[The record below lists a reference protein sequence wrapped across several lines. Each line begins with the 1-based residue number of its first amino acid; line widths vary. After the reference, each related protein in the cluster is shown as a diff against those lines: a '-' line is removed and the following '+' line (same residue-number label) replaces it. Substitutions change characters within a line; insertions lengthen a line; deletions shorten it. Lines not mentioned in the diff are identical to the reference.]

1 MVLMDDMGV
10 EGFRRKGK
18 IIVYPSQ
25 VSFKRV
31 YYLTGKVKLIQSGL
45 VQHIDEVTFMG
56 GKDMAVSTD
65 AKETVPEEDL
75 DQTDVLESTQTVILE
90 ALEKLG
96 YPREVYELLKEPMKI
111 LTVRI
116 PIRMDDGSIKIFTGY
131 RAQHNDAVGPTKGG
145 VRFHPN
151 VTEKEVKA
159 LSIWM
164 SLKAGIVNL
173 PYGGGKGGIVCD
185 PREMSFRELE
195 KLSRG
200 YVRAISQIV
209 GPTKDIPAPDVF
221 TNSQIMAWMMDEY
234 SRIREFDSPG
244 FITGKPLVL
253 GGSHGRESAT
263 AKGVT
268 ICIREAAKKK
278 GIELKDA
285 RVVVQGFGNAGS
297 FLAKFMHDA
306 GAKVIGISDAYG
318 ALFDPK
324 GLDIDYLLDRRDSFG
339 TVTKL
344 FKDTITNKELL
355 ELDCDV
361 LVPAAIE
368 NQITRENA
376 HNIQA
381 KIVVEAANGPTTLEA
396 TKILTE
402 RGILLVPDVLASSG
416 GVTVSY
422 FEWVQ
427 NNQGYYWTE
436 EEVERRLEE
445 VLVNSF
451 NNVYNTA
458 QTRRV
463 NMRLAAYMVG
473 VRKMAEASRFRGW
486 I

>member
-1 MVLMDDMGV
+1 MYTNTEYRL
-10 EGFRRKGK
+10 
-18 IIVYPSQ
+18 
-25 VSFKRV
+25 
-31 YYLTGKVKLIQSGL
+31 LLIDTNIL
-45 VQHIDEVTFMG
+45 G
-56 GKDMAVSTD
+56 GPYMTENGEKH
-65 AKETVPEEDL
+65 KENEKTN
-75 DQTDVLESTQTVILE
+75 DVLRSTQTVIHR

-96 YPREVYELLKEPMKI
+96 YPEEVYELLKEPLRL
-111 LTVRI
+111 LTVKI
-116 PIRMDDGSIKIFTGY
+116 PVKMDDGKVKVFTGY

-145 VRFHPN
+145 IRFHPN
-151 VTEKEVKA
+151 VTEREVKA

-164 SLKAGIVNL
+164 SLKCGIVDL

-185 PREMSFRELE
+185 PRTMSFGELE
-195 KLSRG
+195 RLSRG

-234 SRIREFDSPG
+234 SRMDEFNSPG

-278 GIELKDA
+278 GINLIGAK
-285 RVVVQGFGNAGS
+285 VIVQGFGNAGS

-306 GAKVIGISDAYG
+306 GAVVVGISDAYG
-318 ALFDPK
+318 ALYDSE

-339 TVTKL
+339 TVTSL
-344 FKDTITNKELL
+344 FNNTISNQELL
-355 ELDCDV
+355 EKECDI

-368 NQITRENA
+368 NQITEDNA
-376 HNIQA
+376 HNIKA
-381 KIVVEAANGPTTLEA
+381 KIVVEAANGPTTIEG
-396 TKILTE
+396 TQILTE
-402 RGILLVPDVLASSG
+402 RGILLVPDVLASAG

-427 NNQGYYWTE
+427 NNQGYYWSE
-436 EEVERRLEE
+436 EEVEQKLEKILIKSFENIYETAERRH
-445 VLVNSF
+445 VD
-451 NNVYNTA
+451 
-458 QTRRV
+458 
-463 NMRLAAYMVG
+463 MRLAAYMVG

>member
-1 MVLMDDMGV
+1 
-10 EGFRRKGK
+10 
-18 IIVYPSQ
+18 
-25 VSFKRV
+25 
-31 YYLTGKVKLIQSGL
+31 
-45 VQHIDEVTFMG
+45 
-56 GKDMAVSTD
+56 
-65 AKETVPEEDL
+65 
-75 DQTDVLESTQTVILE
+75 
-90 ALEKLG
+90 
-96 YPREVYELLKEPMKI
+96 
-111 LTVRI
+111 
-116 PIRMDDGSIKIFTGY
+116 
-131 RAQHNDAVGPTKGG
+131 
-145 VRFHPN
+145 
-151 VTEKEVKA
+151 
-159 LSIWM
+159 
-164 SLKAGIVNL
+164 
-173 PYGGGKGGIVCD
+173 
-185 PREMSFRELE
+185 
-195 KLSRG
+195 
-200 YVRAISQIV
+200 
-209 GPTKDIPAPDVF
+209 
-221 TNSQIMAWMMDEY
+221 MAWMMDEY

-278 GIELKDA
+278 GIKLEGA

-318 ALFDPK
+318 ALHDPE
-324 GLDIDYLLDRRDSFG
+324 GLDIDYLLDRRDSVG

-344 FKDTITNKELL
+344 FKNTITNKELL
-355 ELDCDV
+355 EVDCDI

-368 NQITRENA
+368 NQITEENA
-376 HNIQA
+376 ANIKA
-381 KIVVEAANGPTTLEA
+381 SIVVEAANGPTTLKA

-402 RGILLVPDVLASSG
+402 RGILIVPDVLASSG

-436 EEVERRLEE
+436 EEVEQRLES
-445 VLVNSF
+445 VLVKSF
-451 NNVYNTA
+451 NNVYNTSVN
-458 QTRRV
+458 RKV

>member
-1 MVLMDDMGV
+1 MVVEKGV
-10 EGFRRKGK
+10 E
-18 IIVYPSQ
+18 Q
-25 VSFKRV
+25 NN
-31 YYLTGKVKLIQSGL
+31 
-45 VQHIDEVTFMG
+45 
-56 GKDMAVSTD
+56 
-65 AKETVPEEDL
+65 EENNNEENNN
-75 DQTDVLESTQTVILE
+75 DVLLSTQTVIHK

-96 YPREVYELLKEPMKI
+96 YPEEVYELLKEPLRM
-111 LTVRI
+111 LTVKI
-116 PIRMDDGSIKIFTGY
+116 PVKMDDGSVKIFTGY

-145 VRFHPN
+145 IRFHPN
-151 VTEKEVKA
+151 VTEREVKA

-164 SLKAGIVNL
+164 SLKCGIVDL
-173 PYGGGKGGIVCD
+173 PYGGGKGGIICD
-185 PREMSFRELE
+185 PRDMSFGELE
-195 KLSRG
+195 RLSRG

-234 SRIREFDSPG
+234 SRIDEFNSPG

-268 ICIREAAKKK
+268 ICIREAAKKRDIDIT
-278 GIELKDA
+278 GA
-285 RVVVQGFGNAGS
+285 SVVVQGFGNAGS
-297 FLAKFMHDA
+297 YLAKFMHDA
-306 GAKVIGISDAYG
+306 GAKVVGISDAYG
-318 ALFDPK
+318 ALYDK
-324 GLDIDYLLDRRDSFG
+324 DGLDIDYLLDRRDSFG

-344 FKDTITNKELL
+344 FNNTITNSELL
-355 ELDCDV
+355 ELECDI

-368 NQITRENA
+368 NQITAGNA
-376 HNIQA
+376 HNIKA

-396 TKILTE
+396 TQILTD

-427 NNQGYYWTE
+427 NNQGYYWSE
-436 EEVERRLEE
+436 QEVEEKLEKI
-445 VLVNSF
+445 LVKSF
-451 NNVYNTA
+451 KAIYDTA
-458 QTRRV
+458 QSRCV
-463 NMRLAAYMVG
+463 DMRLAAYMVG

>member
-1 MVLMDDMGV
+1 MVADKHTNEENL
-10 EGFRRKGK
+10 E
-18 IIVYPSQ
+18 
-25 VSFKRV
+25 
-31 YYLTGKVKLIQSGL
+31 
-45 VQHIDEVTFMG
+45 E
-56 GKDMAVSTD
+56 
-65 AKETVPEEDL
+65 KEEKY
-75 DQTDVLESTQTVILE
+75 DVLAATQTVIHR

-96 YPREVYELLKEPMKI
+96 YPEEVYELLKEPIRM

-116 PIRMDDGSIKIFTGY
+116 PVRMDDGTVKIFTGY

-151 VTEKEVKA
+151 VTEREVKA

-164 SLKAGIVNL
+164 SLKCGIVDL

-185 PREMSFRELE
+185 PRTMSFRELE
-195 KLSRG
+195 RLSRG

-234 SRIREFDSPG
+234 SRIDEFNSPG

-253 GGSHGRESAT
+253 GGSHGRETAT

-268 ICIREAAKKK
+268 ICIREAAKKRGIDLK
-278 GIELKDA
+278 GA
-285 RVVVQGFGNAGS
+285 RVVIQGFGNAGS
-297 FLAKFMHDA
+297 YLAKFMHDA
-306 GAKVIGISDAYG
+306 GAKVIGISDVYG
-318 ALFDPK
+318 ALYDPN
-324 GLDIDYLLDRRDSFG
+324 GLDIDYLLERRDSFG

-344 FKDTITNKELL
+344 FKNTITNKELL
-355 ELDCDV
+355 ELDCDI

-368 NQITRENA
+368 NQITKENA
-376 HNIQA
+376 PNIKA
-381 KIVVEAANGPTTLEA
+381 SIVVEAANGPTTLEA
-396 TKILTE
+396 TEILTE
-402 RGILLVPDVLASSG
+402 RGILLVPDVLASAG

-436 EEVERRLEE
+436 EEVEERLEK
-445 VLVNSF
+445 VMVKAF
-451 NNVYNTA
+451 NNVYEMA

-463 NMRLAAYMVG
+463 DMRLAAYMVG
-473 VRKMAEASRFRGW
+473 VRKMAEACRFRGW
-486 I
+486 V

>member
-1 MVLMDDMGV
+1 MKVIFLGGLLMVANNGTETNKED
-10 EGFRRKGK
+10 
-18 IIVYPSQ
+18 
-25 VSFKRV
+25 
-31 YYLTGKVKLIQSGL
+31 KL
-45 VQHIDEVTFMG
+45 
-56 GKDMAVSTD
+56 
-65 AKETVPEEDL
+65 
-75 DQTDVLESTQTVILE
+75 DVLKSTQTVIHK

-96 YPREVYELLKEPMKI
+96 YSDEMYELLKEPLRMMTVKI
-111 LTVRI
+111 PV
-116 PIRMDDGSIKIFTGY
+116 RMDDGTVKVFTGY

-145 VRFHPN
+145 IRFHPA

-164 SLKAGIVNL
+164 SLKCGIVDL
-173 PYGGGKGGIVCD
+173 PYGGGKGGIICD
-185 PREMSFRELE
+185 PRNMSFRELE
-195 KLSRG
+195 ALSRG

-234 SRIREFDSPG
+234 SRMDEFNSPG

-268 ICIREAAKKK
+268 ICINEAAKKK
-278 GIELKDA
+278 GIELKGA

-297 FLAKFMHDA
+297 FLSKFLHDA

-318 ALFDPK
+318 ALHDPN

-339 TVTKL
+339 TVTNL
-344 FKDTITNKELL
+344 FNDTITNKELL
-355 ELDCDV
+355 ELDCDI

-368 NQITRENA
+368 NQITDTNA
-376 HNIQA
+376 HNIKA

-396 TKILTE
+396 TQILTE
-402 RGILLVPDVLASSG
+402 RGILLVPDVLASAG

-427 NNQGYYWTE
+427 NNQGYYWSE
-436 EEVERRLEE
+436 EEIEEKLEKI
-445 VLVNSF
+445 LVQSF
-451 NNVYNTA
+451 ANIYETA
-458 QTRRV
+458 HARRV
-463 NMRLAAYMVG
+463 DMRLAAYMVG
-473 VRKMAEASRFRGW
+473 VRKMAEASRYRGW
-486 I
+486 V

>member
-1 MVLMDDMGV
+1 MGV
-10 EGFRRKGK
+10 DKSSDRQK
-18 IIVYPSQ
+18 
-25 VSFKRV
+25 
-31 YYLTGKVKLIQSGL
+31 TGKENL
-45 VQHIDEVTFMG
+45 
-56 GKDMAVSTD
+56 
-65 AKETVPEEDL
+65 
-75 DQTDVLESTQTVILE
+75 DVLQSTQTIIKE
-90 ALEKLG
+90 ALDKLG
-96 YPREVYELLKEPMKI
+96 YPTEVYQLLKEPLRL

-116 PIRMDDGSIKIFTGY
+116 PIRMDDGSVKIFKGF

-145 VRFHPN
+145 VRFHPD
-151 VTEKEVKA
+151 VTESEVKA

-173 PYGGGKGGIVCD
+173 PYGGGKGGVICD

-195 KLSRG
+195 NLSRG

-244 FITGKPLVL
+244 FITGKPVVL
-253 GGSHGRESAT
+253 GGSYGRESAT

-268 ICIREAAKKK
+268 ICIREAAKKR
-278 GIELKDA
+278 GIDLKKA
-285 RVVVQGFGNAGS
+285 RVIVQGFGNAGS
-297 FLAKFMHDA
+297 FLAKFLHES

-318 ALFDPK
+318 ALYNPD

-344 FKDTITNKELL
+344 FKNTITNKELL
-355 ELDCDV
+355 ERDCDI

-368 NQITRENA
+368 NQITEENA
-376 HNIQA
+376 ANIKA
-381 KIVVEAANGPTTLEA
+381 GIVVEAANGPTTLEA
-396 TKILTE
+396 TKILTK

-427 NNQGYYWTE
+427 NNQGLYWTE
-436 EEVERRLEE
+436 EEVESRLER
-445 VLVNSF
+445 VLVDAF
-451 NNVYNTA
+451 NNVYQTA
-458 QTRRV
+458 QSRKV

>member
-1 MVLMDDMGV
+1 MVADKTGN
-10 EGFRRKGK
+10 GK
-18 IIVYPSQ
+18 ED
-25 VSFKRV
+25 
-31 YYLTGKVKLIQSGL
+31 KL
-45 VQHIDEVTFMG
+45 
-56 GKDMAVSTD
+56 
-65 AKETVPEEDL
+65 
-75 DQTDVLESTQTVILE
+75 DVLKSTQTVIKN
-90 ALEKLG
+90 ALDKLG
-96 YPREVYELLKEPMKI
+96 YPEEVYELLREPLRMM
-111 LTVRI
+111 TVRI
-116 PIRMDDGSIKIFTGY
+116 PIRMDDGSVKIFTGY

-145 VRFHPN
+145 VRFHPG

-164 SLKAGIVNL
+164 SLKCGIVDL

-185 PREMSFRELE
+185 PRDMSFRELE
-195 KLSRG
+195 SLSRG

-234 SRIREFDSPG
+234 SRIDEFNNPG

-268 ICIREAAKKK
+268 ICIYEALKKK
-278 GIELKDA
+278 GINIKEAK
-285 RVVVQGFGNAGS
+285 VVVQGFGNAGS

-318 ALFDPK
+318 ALYDPN

-344 FKDTITNKELL
+344 FKNTITNKELL
-355 ELDCDV
+355 ELECDI

-368 NQITRENA
+368 NQITEENA
-376 HNIQA
+376 NHIKA
-381 KIVVEAANGPTTLEA
+381 SVVVEAANGPTTLEA
-396 TKILTE
+396 TQILTH
-402 RGILLVPDVLASSG
+402 RNILLVPDVLASAG

-427 NNQGYYWTE
+427 NNQGYYWSE
-436 EEVERRLEE
+436 EEVEEKLQK
-445 VLVNSF
+445 VMVKSF
-451 NNVYNTA
+451 NNVYETS
-458 QTRRV
+458 QIRKV
-463 NMRLAAYMVG
+463 DMRLAAYMVG

>member
-1 MVLMDDMGV
+1 MVDKNETDNGQSN
-10 EGFRRKGK
+10 KK
-18 IIVYPSQ
+18 
-25 VSFKRV
+25 KR
-31 YYLTGKVKLIQSGL
+31 
-45 VQHIDEVTFMG
+45 
-56 GKDMAVSTD
+56 
-65 AKETVPEEDL
+65 
-75 DQTDVLESTQTVILE
+75 DVLESTQSVINE
-90 ALEKLG
+90 ALDKLG
-96 YPREVYELLKEPMKI
+96 YPKEVYELLKEPMR
-111 LTVRI
+111 LMTVRI
-116 PIRMDDGSIKIFTGY
+116 PVRMDDGSIKIFTGY
-131 RAQHNDAVGPTKGG
+131 RAQHNDSVGPTKGG
-145 VRFHPN
+145 VRFHPD
-151 VTEKEVKA
+151 VTETEVKA
-159 LSIWM
+159 LSVWM
-164 SLKAGIVNL
+164 SLKAGIVDL
-173 PYGGGKGGIVCD
+173 PYGGGKGGIICD

-195 KLSRG
+195 RLSRG

-278 GIELKDA
+278 GIKIEGA
-285 RVVVQGFGNAGS
+285 RVVIQGFGNAGS

-306 GAKVIGISDAYG
+306 GAKIVGISDAYG
-318 ALFDPK
+318 ALHDPE

-344 FKDTITNKELL
+344 FKETISNKELL
-355 ELDCDV
+355 ELDCDI

-368 NQITRENA
+368 NQITEENA
-376 HNIQA
+376 HQIKA
-381 KIVVEAANGPTTLEA
+381 SIVVEAANGPTTIEA

-436 EEVERRLEE
+436 EEVEAKLEK
-445 VLVNSF
+445 VMVNAF
-451 NNVYNTA
+451 NSIYRTSE
-458 QTRRV
+458 TRRV
-463 NMRLAAYMVG
+463 DMRLSAYMVG

>member
-1 MVLMDDMGV
+1 MNL
-10 EGFRRKGK
+10 
-18 IIVYPSQ
+18 
-25 VSFKRV
+25 
-31 YYLTGKVKLIQSGL
+31 L
-45 VQHIDEVTFMG
+45 H
-56 GKDMAVSTD
+56 
-65 AKETVPEEDL
+65 
-75 DQTDVLESTQTVILE
+75 STQTVIKE
-90 ALEKLG
+90 ALDKLG
-96 YPREVYELLKEPMKI
+96 YQESMFELLKEPLRV

-116 PIRMDDGSIKIFTGY
+116 PVRMDNGEVKVFTGY

-145 VRFHPN
+145 IRFHPE
-151 VTEKEVKA
+151 VTEDEVKA

-164 SLKAGIVNL
+164 SLKAGIVDL
-173 PYGGGKGGIVCD
+173 PYGGGKGGIICD

-195 KLSRG
+195 RLSRG
-200 YVRAISQIV
+200 YVRAISQLV

-244 FITGKPLVL
+244 FITGKPITL
-253 GGSHGRESAT
+253 GGSHGRETAT

-268 ICIREAAKKK
+268 ICIREAAKRRNIDVK
-278 GIELKDA
+278 GA

-297 FLAKFMHDA
+297 YLAKFMHDA
-306 GAKVIGISDAYG
+306 GAKVVGISDAYG
-318 ALFDPK
+318 ALYDPN

-344 FKDTITNKELL
+344 FTNTITNKELL
-355 ELDCDV
+355 ELECDI

-368 NQITRENA
+368 NQITAANA
-376 HNIQA
+376 HNIKA

-402 RGILLVPDVLASSG
+402 RGILLVPDVLASAG

-427 NNQGYYWTE
+427 NNQGYYWSE
-436 EEVERRLEE
+436 EEVEEKLEK
-445 VLVNSF
+445 VMVRSF
-451 NNVYNTA
+451 ENVYSLS

-463 NMRLAAYMVG
+463 DMRLAAYMVG

-486 I
+486 V

>member
-1 MVLMDDMGV
+1 M
-10 EGFRRKGK
+10 
-18 IIVYPSQ
+18 
-25 VSFKRV
+25 
-31 YYLTGKVKLIQSGL
+31 
-45 VQHIDEVTFMG
+45 
-56 GKDMAVSTD
+56 STD
-65 AKETVPEEDL
+65 HQNVDNENNQEKH
-75 DQTDVLESTQTVILE
+75 DVLTSTQVVIKD
-90 ALEKLG
+90 ALQKLG
-96 YPREVYELLKEPMKI
+96 YPEEMYDLLKEPLRM
-111 LTVRI
+111 LTVKI
-116 PIRMDDGSIKIFTGY
+116 PIRMDDGKVKIFTGY

-145 VRFHPN
+145 IRFHPS
-151 VTEKEVKA
+151 VTENEVKA

-164 SLKAGIVNL
+164 SLKCGIVDL

-195 KLSRG
+195 RLSRG
-200 YVRAISQIV
+200 YVRAISQFV

-234 SRIREFDSPG
+234 SRIDEFNSPG

-253 GGSHGRESAT
+253 GGSHGRETAT

-268 ICIREAAKKK
+268 ICIREAAKKR
-278 GIELKDA
+278 GINLEGA

-306 GAKVIGISDAYG
+306 GAKVTAISDAYG
-318 ALFDPK
+318 ALYNPD

-344 FKDTITNKELL
+344 FKNTISNKELL
-355 ELDCDV
+355 ELECDI

-368 NQITRENA
+368 NQITASNA
-376 HNIQA
+376 NNIKA
-381 KIVVEAANGPTTLEA
+381 SIVVEAANGPTTLEA

-436 EEVERRLEE
+436 EEVEEKLEK
-445 VLVNSF
+445 VMVKSF
-451 NNVYNTA
+451 NSIYETAYN
-458 QTRRV
+458 RKID
-463 NMRLAAYMVG
+463 MRLAAYMVG